1 MRSLP
6 TRVHPTTK
14 GLGIRLERRVGTPV
28 KGRDPSRSRR
38 EAQGLGGQHCGCG
51 GEDRDALAGRPGR
64 RGAAAG
70 TPGRRPTPAPG
81 SRHAPAGAR
90 PAPGELW
97 GGAED
102 EQDPAGRRTPPPEPR
117 CSARRLDL
125 HLRAGRGA
133 GPDAPWLPGGPG
145 RRGGGAPR
153 RCAYL
158 LPCGGAAVTSRGR
171 DLRRRQRRRRRQLQ
185 SQLGGR
191 FLQEGV
197 GSARLPRGGLPPTYS
212 GVSAASPPSKS

>member
-1 MRSLP
+1 MGSLP
-6 TRVHPTTK
+6 TRAHRTTK

-51 GEDRDALAGRPGR
+51 GGDRDALAGRPGR
-64 RGAAAG
+64 RGATAG

-90 PAPGELW
+90 PAPGELR
-97 GGAED
+97 GGGGRRAGPRGQE
-102 EQDPAGRRTPPPEPR
+102 DPAARAPLQRPPPRSPPPGWAR
-117 CSARRLDL
+117 SRARRPLAARWA
-125 HLRAGRGA
+125 RAEEGV
-133 GPDAPWLPGGPG
+133 
-145 RRGGGAPR
+145 GAPR

-171 DLRRRQRRRRRQLQ
+171 DRRRRRQRQ
-185 SQLGGR
+185 SRLGGR

-212 GVSAASPPSKS
+212 GVSAARPPSKS